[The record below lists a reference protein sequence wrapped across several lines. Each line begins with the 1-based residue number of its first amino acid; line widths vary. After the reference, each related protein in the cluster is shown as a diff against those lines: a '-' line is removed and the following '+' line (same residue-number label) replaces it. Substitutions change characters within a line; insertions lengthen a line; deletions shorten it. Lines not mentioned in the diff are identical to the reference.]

1 MKKKT
6 IINQEP
12 SFIQSINVS
21 KDWCKDWD
29 EDLLSDEVLADR
41 IKELLKTKNGT
52 RGFFAY
58 TLSDTNCNLLDKLPS
73 SLIFI
78 LREAGEYI
86 VEITIKNL
94 FMSSAQIVIHQENRD
109 FEYAEKSSNISD
121 RCINLLRALDTKL
134 VTKKINIM
142 LSEIDH
148 MGNSFDNEVK
158 YSSEQKIFIRDK
170 VNKIAQ

>member
-6 IINQEP
+6 INIQDP
-12 SFIQSINVS
+12 SFIQSINIA

-29 EDLLSDEVLADR
+29 NDLLSDEVLADR
-41 IKELLKTKNGT
+41 IKELIKTKNGT

-58 TLSDTNCNLLDKLPS
+58 ALSDSKCTLLDKLPS

-78 LREAGEYI
+78 FRESGDHI

-94 FMSSAQIVIHQENRD
+94 FMSSAQILNHQKDNN
-109 FEYAEKSSNISD
+109 FEYAERSNNISD
-121 RCINLLRALDTKL
+121 RCINLLKELDTKL
-134 VTKKINIM
+134 VTEKINKI
-142 LSEIDH
+142 LSKLDD

-158 YSSEQKIFIRDK
+158 YSAEQKDFIREK
-170 VNKIAQ
+170 VNEIAQ